1 MDIAD
6 AQSHVSYLLYV
17 VAVDIGLHRKILPE
31 VHPLRSDLQGQ
42 PLLGTTSIYGAS
54 SKFGLLTHLLK
65 VTPPL
70 FLCSIVD

>member
-1 MDIAD
+1 MRIVCKRRVTNQQMDIAD

-42 PLLGTTSIYGAS
+42 PLLGTTSITAP
-54 SKFGLLTHLLK
+54 LPNLDHL
-65 VTPPL
+65 PI
-70 FLCSIVD
+70 F